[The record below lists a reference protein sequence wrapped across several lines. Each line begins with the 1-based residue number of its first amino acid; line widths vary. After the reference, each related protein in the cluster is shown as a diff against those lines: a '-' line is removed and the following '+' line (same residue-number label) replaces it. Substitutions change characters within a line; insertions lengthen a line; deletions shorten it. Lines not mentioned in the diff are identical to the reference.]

1 MVVADFFLKV
11 HGLRWVAVC
20 GVSAGR
26 VVVVF
31 RGGYGKMD
39 LGAVASCVF
48 PGIGGGGGHKTMAR
62 AEAAL
67 VDVPV
72 EARSGL
78 EEYVFQ
84 LIYAAAEKRRRAMF
98 ASRGTGADSPA
109 AAGADSAKRRTKG
122 GADRKAAQSAGASV
136 ESSGREKAQAELSES
151 GSVPEQEEAAA
162 AASAPQPDSVQEPA
176 LGE

>member
-1 MVVADFFLKV
+1 M
-11 HGLRWVAVC
+11 C

-26 VVVVF
+26 VIVVF

-48 PGIGGGGGHKTMAR
+48 TGVGGGGGHKTMAR

-67 VDVPV
+67 VDLPG

-84 LIYAAAEKRRRAMF
+84 LIYSAAEKRRRSMF
-98 ASRGTGADSPA
+98 SHP
-109 AAGADSAKRRTKG
+109 KK
-122 GADRKAAQSAGASV
+122 V
-136 ESSGREKAQAELSES
+136 EAE
-151 GSVPEQEEAAA
+151 P
-162 AASAPQPDSVQEPA
+162 EPA
-176 LGE
+176 SQDK